1 MDTKAATGTFL
12 PRAKGHYFR
21 MTITDEQKRTI
32 DAWVKKNGRNE
43 YGDKPD
49 THYAGGNP
57 LFDEMSP
64 KLKDRYEYILE
75 RNPELKTE
83 IETPQGK

>member
-1 MDTKAATGTFL
+1 MA
-12 PRAKGHYFR
+12 
-21 MTITDEQKRTI
+21 ISDEHKHAI
-32 DAWVKKNGRNE
+32 DEWVKKHGRNE

-57 LFDEMSP
+57 LFSEMSP

-75 RNPELKTE
+75 RNPELRVQLTGDK
-83 IETPQGK
+83 GK

>member
-1 MDTKAATGTFL
+1 M
-12 PRAKGHYFR
+12 PV
-21 MTITDEQKRTI
+21 TDEQKRRI
-32 DAWVKKNGRNE
+32 DEWIKSKGHNQ
-43 YGDKPD
+43 YGDSPD

-75 RNPELKTE
+75 RHPELRTDSKNA
-83 IETPQGK
+83 K